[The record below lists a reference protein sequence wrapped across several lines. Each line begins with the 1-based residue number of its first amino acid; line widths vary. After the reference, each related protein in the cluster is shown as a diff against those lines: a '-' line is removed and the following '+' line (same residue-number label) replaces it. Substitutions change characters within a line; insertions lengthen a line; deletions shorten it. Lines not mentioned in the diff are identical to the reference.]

1 MRRES
6 RKRVPDYCSRK
17 NAYDKKG
24 AISEANRWWRKE
36 RKRLV
41 IYPCRDHWHISHK
54 MNNENDWKRFR

>member
-1 MRRES
+1 MRGKS

-17 NAYDKKG
+17 NAYDKRG

-41 IYPCRDHWHISHK
+41 IYPSS